1 MRKPFLKKKNFLPS
15 SLLSSGAAAQVNKNG
30 LLCIAQEPFFPVA
43 WATFICVKSFTSVYI
58 TDRKAYNVIAK
69 V

>member
-30 LLCIAQEPFFPVA
+30 SCASHKSRFSVA